1 MAALCCIMPAFAQK
15 NFGDARYT
23 AMCSYY
29 GEKVTGD
36 ITAYDADAETKSLVT
51 EIMAVI
57 GLKPNFELRIANVP
71 NAAAVLIKG
80 KRYILYNPKF
90 MEQINASTGT
100 RWAAISILAHEIGHH
115 LNGHTLGNVG
125 SRPATELEADEF
137 SGFVLRKMGATLT
150 DAQAVMSVIA
160 SLKGSHTHPA
170 KKDRLAYIATG
181 WNNAAPEQTTVLAQ
195 TTTQKSQT
203 TVSAPNN
210 IAATTKQPA
219 VQYKPVPASTTQ
231 YKTTPPAPVVKTT
244 PAKASAPKPKAAVAQ
259 NTTQPKKAASTKQV
273 AYTKTVVKPAL
284 KTATAKNTRSAKP
297 VLNTTTTKIMSD
309 AYFTSNPNA
318 RFYITDKGK
327 LVQVENDKVYQVASL
342 YKSDRQGY
350 SMMLADN
357 DANKIYVGSGGTL
370 VNEKG
375 AQVGYLKAR

>member
-23 AMCSYY
+23 SMCSYY

-90 MEQINASTGT
+90 MQQINASTGT

-115 LNGHTLGNVG
+115 LNGHTLDNVG

-137 SGFVLRKMGATLT
+137 SGFVLRKMGATLA

-181 WNNAAPEQTTVLAQ
+181 WNNAAPEETTVLAQ
-195 TTTQKSQT
+195 TTTQKPQT
-203 TVSAPNN
+203 TVSAPNT
-210 IAATTKQPA
+210 IPAATKQPA
-219 VQYKPVPASTTQ
+219 RAYKPAQPTTVAMTATPA
-231 YKTTPPAPVVKTT
+231 KTTPTKAPAPKQKPAVVQT
-244 PAKASAPKPKAAVAQ
+244 AA
-259 NTTQPKKAASTKQV
+259 QPKKPAAKRQTAQP
-273 AYTKTVVKPAL
+273 KPAS
-284 KTATAKNTRSAKP
+284 KPAANTATAHNAPATKAAPGTA
-297 VLNTTTTKIMSD
+297 TTKIMSD

-318 RFYITDKGK
+318 KFYLTDKGT
-327 LVQVENDKVYQVASL
+327 LVQVENNRHTRWPAC
-342 YKSDRQGY
+342 
-350 SMMLADN
+350 
-357 DANKIYVGSGGTL
+357 I
-370 VNEKG
+370 
-375 AQVGYLKAR
+375 KAIGRAIP